1 MDRNHTKIVQIGDVR
16 IGGGN
21 RVAIQSMTNTRTED
35 VQATVKQILDLEKAG
50 CDIVRCTVPTIEAAK
65 AIGKIKEKIHNI
77 IKRNINIQKL
87 LDEDELEAE

>member
-65 AIGKIKEKIHNI
+65 AVSYTHLTLPTK
-77 IKRNINIQKL
+77 
-87 LDEDELEAE
+87 A

>member
-65 AIGKIKEKIHNI
+65 AIGKIKEKIH
-77 IKRNINIQKL
+77 IQIGRATS
-87 LDEDELEAE
+87 ELQSHVSIS

>member
-35 VQATVKQILDLEKAG
+35 VQATVKQILDLENAG

-65 AIGKIKEKIHNI
+65 AIGKIKEKII
-77 IKRNINIQKL
+77 
-87 LDEDELEAE
+87 

>member
-65 AIGKIKEKIHNI
+65 AIGKIKE
-77 IKRNINIQKL
+77 
-87 LDEDELEAE
+87 

>member
-65 AIGKIKEKIHNI
+65 AIGKAAAALIIWTAHQLEK
-77 IKRNINIQKL
+77 K
-87 LDEDELEAE
+87 